1 MGNATMTPREKRE
14 MITNAI
20 IDDIMT
26 NPLEGFNLDII
37 RDALETHFAHYR
49 YSEIEAEYRGRATE

>member
-1 MGNATMTPREKRE
+1 MTPREKRE

-20 IDDIMT
+20 IDDILGD
-26 NPLEGFNLDII
+26 PLNRCNLDII